1 MHTQVLDKSLYASRL
16 MCVLLLRC
24 CVLPAVGPLLGGVL
38 SQLYGWR
45 STFICLAVFAGGI
58 VMPLLV
64 LVVSTATDG

>member
-1 MHTQVLDKSLYASRL
+1 MY
-16 MCVLLLRC
+16 VLLLRC

-64 LVVSTATDG
+64 LVVSTAADG